1 MSETK
6 TDDGFPILKFL
17 VHDFSPPYRLD
28 HDSEGGGIMLY
39 IREDISSTL
48 LTTDKEPMKSLY
60 VEFNLRNER
69 YLINCSNNSYNNN
82 IKSLPQPFAKYL

>member
-17 VHDFSPPYRLD
+17 VHDFSPSYRLD
-28 HDSEGGGIMLY
+28 HDSKGGVIMLY
-39 IREDISSTL
+39 KREDISSTL
-48 LTTDKEPMKSLY
+48 LTTDKEPMRSLY
-60 VEFNLRNER
+60 VEFNLWNER

-82 IKSLPQPFAKYL
+82 IKSLLQPFANYL